1 MSSARSAV
9 HPPAQPGSAL
19 LRKVSAMVRS
29 RGTVVLIAGLLVSA
43 AALTGCDGGPPSR
56 PEVTG
61 PVSTSAAPAPTVMSS
76 TSDGGPSG
84 GPSISSQATPTS
96 PPALPRANAQPK
108 DFDARNFGTALPA
121 EPNQYFPLV
130 AGTQTL
136 RDGTIT
142 RGSRKLHHRRR
153 VTVTDV
159 VKEVDGVR
167 TVAVL
172 DQDIDAG
179 QVSEAALDYYA
190 QDRTGNVW
198 YLGSY
203 TEIYEGGEFVN
214 AADAWLSGE
223 NEATAGIA
231 MLADP
236 QEGLRYV
243 EARIPGRETIRA
255 EVAEVGKRKCVP
267 FQCFPQALSVLED
280 GTELKYYGPGVG
292 DIATEPEYSGGE
304 QEKEELIN
312 VIQLTPDGLRE
323 ASKEALRLDRHAR
336 TAAEHVFARTAPAER
351 VR

>member
-1 MSSARSAV
+1 MA
-9 HPPAQPGSAL
+9 
-19 LRKVSAMVRS
+19 RS
-29 RGTVVLIAGLLVSA
+29 RGTAVLIVGLIVSA
-43 AALTGCDGGPPSR
+43 AALTGCDGGSPSPPEATEPAS
-56 PEVTG
+56 
-61 PVSTSAAPAPTVMSS
+61 STTAAAPTATSS
-76 TSDGGPSG
+76 TSGGGPSE
-84 GPSISSQATPTS
+84 GPSPSTQVTPTS
-96 PPALPRANAQPK
+96 PPTPPRANAQPK
-108 DFDARNFGTALPA
+108 DFDAQNFGTALPA
-121 EPNQYFPLV
+121 DPNQYFPLV

-136 RDGTIT
+136 RDGTII

-159 VKEVDGVR
+159 VKQVDGVR

-223 NEATAGIA
+223 DEATAGIA
-231 MLADP
+231 MLAVP
-236 QEGLRYV
+236 QKGLRYV
-243 EARIPGRETIRA
+243 EARIPGRETIHA
-255 EVAEVGKRKCVP
+255 EVADVGKRKCVP

-280 GTELKYYGPGVG
+280 GTELKYYGTGVG

-336 TAAEHVFARTAPAER
+336 TAAKRVFGRSAPAER

>member
-1 MSSARSAV
+1 MARS
-9 HPPAQPGSAL
+9 
-19 LRKVSAMVRS
+19 RWT
-29 RGTVVLIAGLLVSA
+29 TVILTGLLVSA
-43 AALTGCDGGPPSR
+43 TSLTGCDAG
-56 PEVTG
+56 
-61 PVSTSAAPAPTVMSS
+61 
-76 TSDGGPSG
+76 
-84 GPSISSQATPTS
+84 TPTS
-96 PPALPRANAQPK
+96 PAPSGPSDTSTASRPATAGPTSPDSSARPSVSATPSTAAKPTPKPTPRIANAQAK
-108 DFDARNFGTALPA
+108 DFDPKSFGAALPA
-121 EPNQYFPLV
+121 DPNPYFPLV
-130 AGTQTL
+130 AGVQTL
-136 RDGTIT
+136 RDGSIT

-159 VKEVDGVR
+159 VKEVHGVR

-236 QEGLRYV
+236 REGIRYV

-255 EVAEVGKRKCVP
+255 EVDKVGDRKCVP
-267 FQCFPQALSVLED
+267 FQCFAKALRVLED
-280 GTELKYYGPGVG
+280 GSEFKFYGRGVG
-292 DIATEPEYSGGE
+292 DIATEPNYSGGE

-312 VIQLTPDGLRE
+312 VIRLTPKGLAE
-323 ASKEALRLDRHAR
+323 ASREALRLDRHAR
-336 TAAEHVFARTAPAER
+336 TAARRIFGESQAAER
-351 VR
+351 KA